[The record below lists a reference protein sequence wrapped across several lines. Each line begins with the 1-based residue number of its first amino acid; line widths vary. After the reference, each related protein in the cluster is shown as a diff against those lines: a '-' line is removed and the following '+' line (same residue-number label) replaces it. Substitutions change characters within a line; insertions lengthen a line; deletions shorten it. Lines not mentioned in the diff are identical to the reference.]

1 MSPLHFLNQRRSVPA
16 PKLAAPGPD
25 RQQLEQILG
34 AAMRVPDH
42 GRLEPFRILAIEGP
56 QRDTLGAFLAQRALE
71 LDPQTPPAQL
81 DKDRKRFSHAPLV
94 LAVIACPQPNP
105 KVPEIE
111 QLMTTGCVCFA
122 LLQAAQALGFGA
134 QWLTGWAA
142 RDAAVKARLGI
153 AEDESI
159 AGFIHIGQASNVV
172 AERSRPELSSH
183 FSRWPG

>member
-1 MSPLHFLNQRRSVPA
+1 MPPLDFLNQRRSVPA
-16 PKLAAPGPD
+16 PKLTAPGPD
-25 RQQLEQILG
+25 RQQLEQILN

-56 QRDTLGAFLAQRALE
+56 QRDMLGAFLAQRALE
-71 LDPQTPPAQL
+71 LDPQAPPAQL
-81 DKDRKRFSHAPLV
+81 EKDRTRFSHAPLV

-122 LLQAAQALGFGA
+122 LLQAAQAMGFGA

-142 RDAAVKARLGI
+142 RDAAVKARLGV
-153 AEDESI
+153 AESESI
-159 AGFIHIGQASNVV
+159 AGFIHIGQPDGAT
-172 AERSRPELSSH
+172 AERRRPELAAH
-183 FSRWPG
+183 FSIWNG